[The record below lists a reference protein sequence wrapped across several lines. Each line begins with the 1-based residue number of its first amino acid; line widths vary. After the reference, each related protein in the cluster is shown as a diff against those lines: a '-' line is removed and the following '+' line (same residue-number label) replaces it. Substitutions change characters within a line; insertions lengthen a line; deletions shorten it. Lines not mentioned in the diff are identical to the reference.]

1 MSSTLKEALIQAG
14 DEKQVELLSPDAQSL
29 TESEIENFMNGKDA
43 DKISDSIKSSLTKLA
58 KTRVKDGQSVMPF
71 HLKNLEVNESDD
83 NIGGGFW

>member
-14 DEKQVELLSPDAQSL
+14 DEKQVELLSPDAQAL

-43 DKISDSIKSSLTKLA
+43 DKISDLIKSSLTKLA

-71 HLKNLEVNESDD
+71 HLKNL
-83 NIGGGFW
+83 